1 MNGFPWVAVPFGE
14 ERPAIEAA
22 VPCTGLCVCLCVCGC
37 VCARGPRRD
46 SESRR
51 RVVGRNESVSRFGVV
66 TVEGSTCL
74 RAALPLCEFLR
85 VALPLYLFVARC
97 SPSHCFCALL
107 SLFFFLRFALPLS
120 PSISLS
126 PSPVEG
132 AAQCC
137 VLHAKDELAAHFTTL
152 PNHPPS
158 SSLLLLLLLLLLSRG
173 STASS
178 FHHATTM
185 AREALNIFPTV
196 RLMTSNRFHW
206 LREVTTNSSP
216 ATALSNPCPPPLSP
230 HLSLADTL
238 RQA

>member
-1 MNGFPWVAVPFGE
+1 MSGDRNAAGFDKTMDGFPWVAVPFGE

-22 VPCTGLCVCLCVCGC
+22 VPCTGLCVCLCMCVC

-51 RVVGRNESVSRFGVV
+51 RVVGRNESGSRFGGV

-74 RAALPLCEFLR
+74 RAALAALPPCEELR

-107 SLFFFLRFALPLS
+107 SQFFFLRVALPLS
-120 PSISLS
+120 PSLSLS
-126 PSPVEG
+126 PAPHPSKARLNV
-132 AAQCC
+132 ACC
-137 VLHAKDELAAHFTTL
+137 MRRTSLRHISRLFPILL
-152 PNHPPS
+152 PPHLS
-158 SSLLLLLLLLLLSRG
+158 SSLLLLLSRC

-196 RLMTSNRFHW
+196 RFMTSKKKK
-206 LREVTTNSSP
+206 E
-216 ATALSNPCPPPLSP
+216 PPIVSIG
-230 HLSLADTL
+230 
-238 RQA
+238 